1 MKDLNAF
8 TASVYEKAE
17 HKKKQFRSTI
27 VTAAVVACAALSV
40 TTAIA
45 VRPQLQRIGSE
56 VGVTATSAAD
66 PQTLQSV
73 QNLLTAPSD
82 PHTAG
87 HAAGREE
94 THAQAPAGTTARN
107 AANSTVP
114 ATAAQAGEPGAESGD
129 AEAHTTRTLEFTITE
144 IYREDGLQPTDG
156 TPTVTKNMLLHEKDI
171 IAAAYNALDPVTRSA
186 ADPADAFVV
195 TTHDARE
202 TADGFEVYFKTDA
215 ETVIVRL
222 DEKLNLLGITRRPL
236 ETATVSGAYNPNN

>member
-8 TASVYEKAE
+8 TASVYAKAA
-17 HKKKQFRSTI
+17 HKKKQNKQTARVLAVAVCALASA
-27 VTAAVVACAALSV
+27 VTAVAA
-40 TTAIA
+40 
-45 VRPQLQRIGSE
+45 RPQLQQLGTE

-66 PQTLQSV
+66 AQTLQSI

-82 PHTAG
+82 PDAAG
-87 HAAGREE
+87 HTDGREE
-94 THAQAPAGTTARN
+94 TRLQASAGTTARN

-114 ATAAQAGEPGAESGD
+114 ATAAQAGDPGAESGD
-129 AEAHTTRTLEFTITE
+129 AEAHTTRTLELTITE
-144 IYREDGLQPTDG
+144 IYLEDGLHPADG

-171 IAAAYNALDPVTRSA
+171 IAAAYNALDPATRSA

-222 DEKLNLLGITRRPL
+222 DKKLNPLGITRRPR